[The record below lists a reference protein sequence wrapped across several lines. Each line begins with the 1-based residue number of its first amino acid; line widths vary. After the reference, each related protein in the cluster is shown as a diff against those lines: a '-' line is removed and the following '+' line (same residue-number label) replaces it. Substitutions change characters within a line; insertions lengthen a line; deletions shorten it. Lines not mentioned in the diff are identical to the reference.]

1 MTKFKEI
8 ASLVCVLLLS
18 QAGFASDKA
27 WIHGSWVNLR
37 AAPNASAQVRA
48 QLVTN
53 TEVAVLDRGEAW
65 CIVKAPSGAEGYI
78 FCSLLGA
85 EPLSLQQA
93 TNNPA
98 RAFWIA
104 PSVGRLIAYGSL
116 LRTGPAY
123 QRMYSKLQDGQIAQ
137 IPPLPEFDRAK
148 RTMAAS
154 VTPLISAELDR
165 GSPIEVGRMNYASL
179 ITPRPIKPS
188 LFRRH
193 GDVALA
199 SEGDA
204 DALAAVTSAR
214 IAVKVVAPP
223 TGYVARHEGP
233 EISGISGFGDIG
245 EADLLFS
252 PPMLMYFLLPNGLL
266 SASHLSKQSG
276 VGTPAVFPCGTH
288 FTGTR
293 SIDIP
298 LGEFPSNA
306 LELKPAEGFPT
317 IRKSVLAMAAFV
329 TAQPLLKKKVMIR
342 SRVARIPDFKVPQR
356 SDGLQARPMDV
367 AKVVLH
373 EVDLDGDE
381 VADILIWDMPSI
393 GEMSG
398 ALNLKREWYL
408 NIEGQWYSAG
418 EMDEQE
424 CT

>member
-1 MTKFKEI
+1 MTMARKRAWLACF
-8 ASLVCVLLLS
+8 LVLS
-18 QAGFASDKA
+18 QAGFAAEKA

-37 AAPNASAQVRA
+37 AAPKASAQVRT
-48 QLVTN
+48 QLTTN
-53 TEVAVLDRGEAW
+53 TEVALLERGEAW
-65 CIVKAPSGAEGYI
+65 CAVKAPSGVEGYML
-78 FCSLLGA
+78 CSLLGA

-104 PSVGRLIAYGSL
+104 PSVGRLIEYGSL

-123 QRMYSKLQDGQIAQ
+123 QRMYSKLQDGQIAHF
-137 IPPLPEFDRAK
+137 PSLPEFERAK
-148 RTMAAS
+148 RAMEAG
-154 VTPLISAELDR
+154 VTPRISAELDR

-179 ITPRPIKPS
+179 ITPRRIKPS
-188 LFRRH
+188 LFRHH

-204 DALAAVTSAR
+204 DVLAAVTSVR

-245 EADLLFS
+245 EAELQFS

-266 SASHLSKQSG
+266 SASRLSKQTG
-276 VGTPAVFPCGTH
+276 VGTPAEFPCGTH
-288 FTGTR
+288 FTGPR

-298 LGEFPSNA
+298 LGEFTWNT

-317 IRKSVLAMAAFV
+317 MRKSVLAMAAFV
-329 TAQPLLKKKVMIR
+329 TALPLSKKKAMIR
-342 SRVARIPDFKVPQR
+342 SRAARIPDFKVPEGR
-356 SDGLQARPMDV
+356 DGPRPRPMDV

-373 EVDLDGDE
+373 EVDLNGDD
-381 VADILIWDMPSI
+381 VADIMIWDTPSI
-393 GEMSG
+393 GDMSG
-398 ALNLKREWYL
+398 ALNLKREWHL

-418 EMDEQE
+418 GMDEQE